1 LLVVVIVVVVVVLL
15 VVDFVLEVVLS
26 RRLLCQSRLPQSIR
40 VNLATAVQA
49 SLLYAAA
56 TWPALSATQQRKL
69 AVRCYN
75 PLRKAVN
82 GAWSVDHQRR
92 PMCWDEIL
100 AWSKRPSFQV
110 AMSAARLRFSVK
122 IKDAP
127 PAMKALLHVAGQ
139 EWKKLVAG
147 DLRDLQI
154 SLSAKVG
161 DLPAPEVPRS

>member
-1 LLVVVIVVVVVVLL
+1 MLIWMYHDSQSFSVFVQFIGGLLHVLLVSKNDALIKLVVFFFTFCVRN

-49 SLLYAAA
+49 SLLYASA

-110 AMSAARLRFSVK
+110 AMSVARLRVLVR
-122 IKDAP
+122 IKY
-127 PAMKALLHVAGQ
+127 ALQ
-139 EWKKLVAG
+139 
-147 DLRDLQI
+147 
-154 SLSAKVG
+154 
-161 DLPAPEVPRS
+161 P